1 MFMYVGLQNIV
12 KRLDQIGR
20 EKGLLINM
28 VKAKIMTLNGKIC
41 NIILNGSRLEQ
52 VNTFQYLESTITE
65 DARRVQQG
73 DQREAGKRT
82 KCWINASVVRGSVV
96 AIVGIATDTI
106 MLLAHNKQLLLV
118 YA

>member
-1 MFMYVGLQNIV
+1 MFMYVGLQNIA

-52 VNTFQYLESTITE
+52 VNTFQYGSMITE
-65 DARRVQQG
+65 DAECSKEIRGKLARGQMLRQG
-73 DQREAGKRT
+73 
-82 KCWINASVVRGSVV
+82 
-96 AIVGIATDTI
+96 
-106 MLLAHNKQLLLV
+106 
-118 YA
+118 